1 MKQAESTTDDNQ
13 IDVVFY
19 NVDAIPTSDEFFDP
33 TGYAGQ
39 PPGVMLHV

>member
-19 NVDAIPTSDEFFDP
+19 NVDAIPISDEFFDP
-33 TGYAGQ
+33 TGE
-39 PPGVMLHV
+39 